1 MAVATKSTTTQ
12 AESDIQTI
20 GCGSIADGEIIGSYR
35 VVRFLGRGGMG
46 EVYEVLHTLLGRR
59 FALKVI
65 SKELSQDE
73 KARNLFRAEGRE
85 AGNLHH
91 PNIVRVDDC
100 GEVDGRMYL
109 RMELIE
115 GRPCRGDTCVTLT
128 DYIIACQLRV
138 PPEEAIPI
146 LHDILRGLN
155 YAHSCRRV
163 HRDIKPSNIL
173 MLPAVAKIGD
183 FGLVMSGARPG
194 GDMSQM
200 DEVVVMGLGA
210 QSMMNATRATGAAA
224 AAGSPDYMA
233 PELLRGAVE
242 ANYSTDVYSVGI
254 LLLEM
259 LTGSRRVGASKPSQV
274 LRSYYKLDPWWDQLY
289 ERSTA
294 YHSEDRFANA
304 GKMLEFFIEVSG
316 LAKAKEAPKV
326 ESQKAGVGHAT
337 TLVPANWGNEQA
349 ATHEPPLTLES
360 PPSPKPIP
368 VPPPVAPKPVALPSP
383 EARVNVIDPVPSK
396 ARRGVPWVPL
406 GAGGAAVVLGASL
419 YLAKRTT
426 ENSLGGNAFR
436 SPNPPTVERMVPS
449 PPRDGTGV
457 TPPKSPVPV
466 EKVKSVSPPV
476 GSSPVGPEKRAASEV
491 AGGQAPTNAPKSRLD
506 QQDYVR
512 RQQEEVVSAALKE
525 GNLDEAYK
533 LVTDNKAQVDKALR
547 ESVILAY
554 RAEKKVE
561 EVHRSSDVERLKEA
575 LEAWKKAKPNEM
587 RKEIDPEIIKKA
599 AEYVQ
604 QSTSEG
610 DLQVKWRDKLRKAI
624 GIDGSEDVPGIRSLL
639 AEKRYEDDRLR
650 ALGKGALQR
659 AETTFGVLLGRA
671 REAIKKGDLA
681 GARLARESLN
691 QHLVRTKQEP
701 DLQLANEIASA
712 QRDILERK
720 VAKAVGELA
729 RYREGET
736 FPPKP
741 TDLEVTGNSTY
752 QSELKLALARQAE
765 WKAAN
770 LPKRVEVPTPDLATP
785 PKNLKPPTPVV
796 PTPAVPAPVVPA
808 PVVPAP
814 PSVPEPQAAPDS
826 VDRKTY
832 ETIKSQINGLGN
844 RKLPQPTIKDMM
856 SFLQSYQKSHPE
868 DAKEASKIL
877 ENLRNRL

>member
-12 AESDIQTI
+12 AESDIQAI

-46 EVYEVLHTLLGRR
+46 EVYEVLHTLLGKR

-65 SKELSQDE
+65 SKALSQDE
-73 KARNLFRAEGRE
+73 KARNLFRREGRE

-115 GRPCRGDTCVTLT
+115 GRPCRGDICITLT

-138 PPEEAIPI
+138 PPDEAIPI
-146 LHDILRGLN
+146 LHDILLGLN

-173 MLPAVAKIGD
+173 MLPAAAKIGD

-200 DEVVVMGLGA
+200 SEVVVMGLGA
-210 QSMMNATRATGAAA
+210 QSMMNATQASGAAA

-233 PELLRGAVE
+233 PELLSGSVE

-259 LTGSRRVGASKPSQV
+259 LTGSRRVGAAKPSQL

-294 YHSEDRFANA
+294 YHEDRFANA
-304 GKMLEFFIEVSG
+304 GEMLEFFIEVSG

-326 ESQKAGVGHAT
+326 DSQKAGVGHAT
-337 TLVPANWGNEQA
+337 TLVPANWGNELA
-349 ATHEPPLTLES
+349 ATHAPPRTLAS
-360 PPSPKPIP
+360 PPAAKPIP
-368 VPPPVAPKPVALPSP
+368 APPTVAPKPVAPKPVAPKPVALPSP
-383 EARVNVIDPVPSK
+383 EGRRAAIDPVPAK

-419 YLAKRTT
+419 YLATRTT
-426 ENSLGGNAFR
+426 EKPLSGNAFR
-436 SPNPPTVERMVPS
+436 SPKPPAVERMVPT
-449 PPRDGTGV
+449 PPRDGTSV

-476 GSSPVGPEKRAASEV
+476 GSSPVGSEKRAASGV
-491 AGGQAPTNAPKSRLD
+491 AGGQAPTNAAKSRLD

-525 GNLDEAYK
+525 GKLDEAYK

-547 ESVILAY
+547 ESVIRAYLA
-554 RAEKKVE
+554 AKKVA
-561 EVHRSSDVERLKEA
+561 EVHDSRNVERLKEA
-575 LEAWKKAKPNEM
+575 LEAWKLAKPNEM
-587 RKEIDPEIIKKA
+587 KKEIDPEIIKKA
-599 AEYVQ
+599 AEYVR

-610 DLQVKWRDKLRKAI
+610 DLQVKWRDTLRKAI
-624 GIDGSEDVPGIRSLL
+624 GSDGSEDVPGIRSLL
-639 AEKRYEDDRLR
+639 AEKRYEVDPLR
-650 ALGKGALQR
+650 ALGERALQR
-659 AETTFGVLLGRA
+659 AETTSGVLLGQA

-712 QRDILERK
+712 QRGILERK
-720 VAKAVGELA
+720 VEKAVGELA
-729 RYREGET
+729 RYKAGET
-736 FPPKP
+736 SPPNS

-770 LPKRVEVPTPDLATP
+770 PPKRVEVPTPDLATP
-785 PKNLKPPTPVV
+785 PQDLKPL
-796 PTPAVPAPVVPA
+796 APVVPS
-808 PVVPAP
+808 P
-814 PSVPEPQAAPDS
+814 PIVPEPQAAPDS

-832 ETIKSQINGLGN
+832 ETIKSRINGLGN
-844 RKLPQPTIKDMM
+844 KGLPQQTKQDMM

-877 ENLRNRL
+877 ENLRNR